1 MSCSPFDL
9 RDYVLKELSEPEK
22 TQVDL
27 HTKTCAACREDL
39 ERLQLT
45 ETALLALPDEEI
57 PQRLAFVSDKVFE
70 PSSWRRGWSAFWGSA
85 ARLGF
90 ASAALLSIALTV
102 LAVTG
107 TARNSV
113 ITATGL
119 TQQQLQQQVQ
129 AAVDRAVGASEA
141 RMDKRIS
148 DIQREN
154 REQQQ
159 QLLRAA
165 DSLVD
170 YSRREKLMLER
181 SSYQ

>member
-22 TQVDL
+22 QQVEL
-27 HTKTCAACREDL
+27 HTRTCGSCREEL
-39 ERLQLT
+39 ERLRITQS
-45 ETALLALPDEEI
+45 ALLTLGDEEI

-70 PSSWRRGWSAFWGSA
+70 PSPWRRAFGAFWGSA
-85 ARLGF
+85 SRLGF
-90 ASAALLSIALTV
+90 ASAALLSVALVVYALTGTPRN
-102 LAVTG
+102 AVV
-107 TARNSV
+107 TA
-113 ITATGL
+113 GL
-119 TQQQLQQQVQ
+119 TQQQVQQQIQ
-129 AAVDRAVGASEA
+129 TSVDRAVAASEVKLE
-141 RMDKRIS
+141 RRIA
-148 DIQREN
+148 DVQRQN
-154 REQQQ
+154 IEQQQ

>member
-9 RDYVLKELSEPEK
+9 RDYVLKELSEPENRE
-22 TQVDL
+22 VEI
-27 HTKTCAACREDL
+27 HTKTCGSCREEL
-39 ERLQLT
+39 ERLRIT
-45 ETALLALPDEEI
+45 EVALHSLGDEEI

-70 PSSWRRGWSAFWGSA
+70 PSPWWRAWSAFWGSA

-90 ASAALLSIALTV
+90 ASAALLSIAVTV
-102 LAVTG
+102 FAVTG
-107 TARNSV
+107 IARKGV

-119 TQQQLQQQVQ
+119 TEQAVAQQIQ
-129 AAVDRAVGASEA
+129 AAVDRAVAASEA
-141 RMDKRIS
+141 RLERRIS

-159 QLLRAA
+159 RLLRAA
-165 DSLVD
+165 DALVD
-170 YSRREKLMLER
+170 YSQREKLILER